1 MRASMPPL
9 WRRHGGRAEPPF
21 LFTSTA
27 ERRNADLFWA
37 ELFGAARVRWPAPVE
52 DDFPEDWPTL
62 TSLTAEVVERI
73 AASRARVRI
82 RSEIRPT
89 GNSKGYTAGGNAR
102 IRPTA
107 ICTPEE
113 ERNPRLKALIE
124 RLYVEVGGEG
134 AANAVM
140 TGDSAGFTWGSGL
153 AHNPKGGFL
162 ELWVNEFFAA
172 SPQAKAALLDLG
184 ITLEGN
190 TWKVVHTASGT
201 VRVGEQ
207 AIALINGAEP
217 AETKKLLL
225 SIFMNVAE
233 QFGTEAANAQWS
245 VTKKRFF
252 YDAKTGPPREVID
265 DATAWDPKAVCY
277 VIHCAMWGTFAGWH
291 RFKKT
296 GGDSKKILRL
306 EVDYTR
312 YYENRGTYILV
323 PSKLGERE
331 IFPSITM
338 LRNLGAGYM
347 ITDRF
352 VEPLDA
358 LADARKG
365 DVVFQMNR
373 TATPGLY
380 VLRGVPPV
388 YDPEREMMDEII
400 AVQAYSM
407 AALLAHFGRIRD
419 QGGKNKGY
427 QRLKAMRDYYAS
439 DRNPRKESF
448 GLRPRIAM
456 DAVLHRAEGE
466 ASRWILDDGQ
476 RASLP
481 GDQVQLIKKT
491 VGLA

>member
-1 MRASMPPL
+1 
-9 WRRHGGRAEPPF
+9 
-21 LFTSTA
+21 
-27 ERRNADLFWA
+27 
-37 ELFGAARVRWPAPVE
+37 
-52 DDFPEDWPTL
+52 
-62 TSLTAEVVERI
+62 
-73 AASRARVRI
+73 
-82 RSEIRPT
+82 
-89 GNSKGYTAGGNAR
+89 
-102 IRPTA
+102 
-107 ICTPEE
+107 
-113 ERNPRLKALIE
+113 
-124 RLYVEVGGEG
+124 
-134 AANAVM
+134 
-140 TGDSAGFTWGSGL
+140 
-153 AHNPKGGFL
+153 
-162 ELWVNEFFAA
+162 
-172 SPQAKAALLDLG
+172 
-184 ITLEGN
+184 
-190 TWKVVHTASGT
+190 
-201 VRVGEQ
+201 
-207 AIALINGAEP
+207 
-217 AETKKLLL
+217 
-225 SIFMNVAE
+225 MNVAE

-265 DATAWDPKAVCY
+265 DATAWDAKAVCY
-277 VIHCAMWGTFAGWH
+277 VIHCAMWGNFAGWH

-312 YYENRGTYILV
+312 YYENRGSYILV

-338 LRNLGAGYM
+338 LRNMGDRYM
-347 ITDRF
+347 IRDGI

-358 LADARKG
+358 LANARKG
-365 DVVFQMNR
+365 DVVFQMDR
-373 TATPGLY
+373 TPTPGLY
-380 VLRGVPPV
+380 VLRGVPAV

-407 AALLAHFGRIRD
+407 SALLTHFGKIRD

-439 DRNPRKESF
+439 DRNPKKESF

-466 ASRWILDDGQ
+466 ASRWILDDCQ